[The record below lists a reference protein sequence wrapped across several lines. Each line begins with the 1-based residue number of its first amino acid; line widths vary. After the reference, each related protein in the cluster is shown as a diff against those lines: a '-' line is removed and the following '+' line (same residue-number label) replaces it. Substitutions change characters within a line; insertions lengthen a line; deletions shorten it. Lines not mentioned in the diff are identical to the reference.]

1 VSMRKLI
8 VVALFLLPLSAAAQ
22 NVLWTA
28 LTEGNAAY
36 VKGDADFPRLPPTR
50 MTWAASQA
58 PPFSILSCSDSRVPA
73 ELIFV
78 RTVGELFVVRVAGN
92 TPGTFDIASL
102 QYAVANKWTRLIVV
116 MAHSD
121 CGAVKAAM
129 AKDDSGLTDQLKA
142 LVKQIRDSGIERSD
156 KPTPEQLRAA
166 AEKNA
171 KYAAGLVARSPV
183 IKEALAAGTVK
194 IIIAYYDVAS
204 GKAEQISEITSAE

>member
-1 VSMRKLI
+1 MRKLI
-8 VVALFLLPLSAAAQ
+8 VVALFLLPLFASAQ
-22 NVLWTA
+22 NVLWPA
-28 LTEGNAAY
+28 LMDGNAAY
-36 VKGDADFPRLPPTR
+36 VKGDADFPRLPQTR

-78 RTVGELFVVRVAGN
+78 RTVGELFVARVAGN

-129 AKDDSGLTDQLKA
+129 ATNDNGLTDQLKA
-142 LVKQIRDSGIERSD
+142 LVKQIRDSGIERTD
-156 KPTPEQLRAA
+156 KPTAAQLRTAA
-166 AEKNA
+166 IQNA
-171 KYAAGLVARSPV
+171 KYAAGLVARSSV
-183 IKEALAAGTVK
+183 IREALAAGNLT
-194 IIIAYYDVAS
+194 IIIAYYDVGS
-204 GKAEQISEITSAE
+204 GTVEQIGEITSAE